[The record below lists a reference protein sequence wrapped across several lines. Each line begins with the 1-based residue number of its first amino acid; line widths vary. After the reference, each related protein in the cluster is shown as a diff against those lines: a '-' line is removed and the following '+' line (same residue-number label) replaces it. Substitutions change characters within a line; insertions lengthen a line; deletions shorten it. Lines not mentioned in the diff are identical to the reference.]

1 MLCVGQI
8 KLPPGLPLIQKT
20 RLSWVFSGGYGLSN
34 GSSLMSS
41 QDVLIASRENSFDR
55 LDDLLRRFWEVES
68 CPEPIIRATK
78 KELDCEADSVRH
90 VVRLPAGDYSVRLP
104 AKFNLDLLGESY
116 KQAYRRFLP
125 LERKLNRQPALKAQY
140 AAFIK
145 EYLDLGHMSSVS
157 AADIGLCR
165 YFLPH
170 HCVIKEDS
178 GQRVGGQFL
187 RLFSQRCSYGRP
199 CYSA

>member
-1 MLCVGQI
+1 M
-8 KLPPGLPLIQKT
+8 
-20 RLSWVFSGGYGLSN
+20 W
-34 GSSLMSS
+34 S
-41 QDVLIASRENSFDR
+41 QDVLLASRENSFDR

-90 VVRLPAGDYSVRLP
+90 VVCLPAGDYSVRLP

-157 AADIGLCR
+157 AANIGLCR

-170 HCVIKEDS
+170 HCVIKEDISTTKLRVVFDGSAASSS
-178 GQRVGGQFL
+178 G
-187 RLFSQRCSYGRP
+187 
-199 CYSA
+199 YSHIIKAQVNGFFE